1 MGRLRLWVVLA
12 IVTGGFAVSAVAA
25 VGPQQRTDPVT
36 AVLAANR
43 VGVPYERTCAGE
55 DGQYRQAVETY
66 IGSVSGDPRLTGMAT
81 MVLTTFTNV
90 STGNGTGAGTVV
102 VKESGGALRFR
113 AVLQGVVT
121 TGNAV
126 TNLKG
131 LLTGAVLDRGTQA
144 GGRLVANFLAIGVG
158 SSVYM
163 GIGGNATS
171 ANPAVIQSGHC
182 PFGPRTA
189 K

>member
-1 MGRLRLWVVLA
+1 M
-12 IVTGGFAVSAVAA
+12 
-25 VGPQQRTDPVT
+25 
-36 AVLAANR
+36 LAANR
-43 VGVPYERTCAGE
+43 LGVPYERTCAGE

-66 IGSVSGDPRLTGMAT
+66 AGTVSGDPRLTGMAM

-90 STGNGTGAGTVV
+90 STGNGTAVGTLVV
-102 VKESGGALRFR
+102 RETGGAIRFR
-113 AVLQGVVT
+113 AGLQGVVT

-131 LLTGAVLDRGTQA
+131 LLTGSVRDRGTQA

-158 SSVYM
+158 TSIYM
-163 GIGGNATS
+163 GMGGNATA

-182 PFGPRTA
+182 PFGTRTA
-189 K
+189 R

>member
-1 MGRLRLWVVLA
+1 MGRLRLFVVLA
-12 IVTGGFAVSAVAA
+12 TVTGGFAVSAVAG

-43 VGVPYERTCAGE
+43 MGVPYERTCAGE

-66 IGSVSGDPRLTGMAT
+66 AGTMSGDPRLTGLAM

-90 STGNGTGAGTVV
+90 STGNGTGVGTLVV
-102 VKESGGALRFR
+102 RETGGAIRFR
-113 AVLQGVVT
+113 ATLQGVVT

-131 LLTGAVLDRGTQA
+131 LLTGAVQDRGTQA

-182 PFGPRTA
+182 PFGPPA
-189 K
+189 DK

>member
-1 MGRLRLWVVLA
+1 MGRLRLFVVLA
-12 IVTGGFAVSAVAA
+12 IVTGGFAVSAVAG
-25 VGPQQRTDPVT
+25 VGPQQRTDPIT

-66 IGSVSGDPRLTGMAT
+66 VGSVTGDPRLTGMAT

-90 STGNGTGAGTVV
+90 STGNGTGTGIVV
-102 VKESGGALRFR
+102 VRETGGALRFR

-131 LLTGAVLDRGTQA
+131 LLTGKVLDRGTQA

-158 SSVYM
+158 SSVYV

-182 PFGPRTA
+182 PLGPRTA

>member
-1 MGRLRLWVVLA
+1 MGRLRLFVVLA
-12 IVTGGFAVSAVAA
+12 VVTGGFAVGAVAG

-36 AVLAANR
+36 AVFAGNR
-43 VGVPYERTCAGE
+43 LGVPYERMCTGE
-55 DGQYRQAVETY
+55 DGQYRQAVEMYT
-66 IGSVSGDPRLTGMAT
+66 GSVSGDPRLTGLAT
-81 MVLTTFTNV
+81 LVLTTFTNV
-90 STGNGTGAGTVV
+90 STGNGTGAGTLIVR
-102 VKESGGALRFR
+102 ETSGATRFS

-131 LLTGAVLDRGTQA
+131 LLNGKVRDRGTQA
-144 GGRLVANFLAIGVG
+144 GGRLVANFLATGVG
-158 SSVYM
+158 TSVYM

-171 ANPAVIQSGHC
+171 ANPAVIQSGSC
-182 PFGPRTA
+182 PFGPSSD